1 MDEAPRHVRLRSGD
15 EVWIRPI
22 RSTDAAEL
30 QRAFALMSEES
41 QYRRFLTGTPRLTD
55 GQAAY
60 LTDVDH
66 VDHEAYVAH
75 SPQDETY
82 IIGVARFIR
91 YPSAPD
97 DAELA
102 VTVADSWHD
111 RGLATVLV
119 RVLGERAME
128 VGVKRFRAEM
138 MSDNEAVLRLLRSAG
153 LTGEVVAGE
162 LTSGYVDLVPPPSE
176 TR

>member
-1 MDEAPRHVRLRSGD
+1 MDEAPQQVRLRTGD
-15 EVWIRPI
+15 TVWIRPV

-30 QRAFALMSEES
+30 QRAFALLSEES

-55 GQAAY
+55 SQAAY
-60 LTDVDH
+60 FTEVDH
-66 VDHEAYVAH
+66 VNHEAYVAH
-75 SPQDETY
+75 SPDDETY

-91 YPSAPD
+91 HPSGAD

-102 VTVADSWHD
+102 ITVADSWHN

-119 RVLGERAME
+119 RRLGERARD

-138 MSDNEAVLRLLRSAG
+138 MAGNEAVLRLLRSAG
-153 LTGEVVAGE
+153 LAGETVAGGVASGHIE
-162 LTSGYVDLVPPPSE
+162 LVRAE
-176 TR
+176 

>member
-1 MDEAPRHVRLRSGD
+1 MDEAPRQVQLRSGD
-15 EVWIRPI
+15 AVWIRPI
-22 RSTDAAEL
+22 RSTDASEL

-55 GQAAY
+55 AQAAY
-60 LTDVDH
+60 FTAVDH

-102 VTVADSWHD
+102 ITVADSWHD

-119 RVLGERAME
+119 RVLGERAVE
-128 VGVKRFRAEM
+128 VGVKRFRVEM
-138 MSDNEAVLRLLRSAG
+138 MADNEGVLRLLRSAG
-153 LTGEVVAGE
+153 LTRETATGDMA
-162 LTSGYVDLVPPPSE
+162 SGYIELGAQGPAD
-176 TR
+176 

>member
-1 MDEAPRHVRLRSGD
+1 MDRTAPRRVRLRSGD
-15 EVWIRPI
+15 TVWIRPV

-55 GQAAY
+55 AQAAY
-60 LTDVDH
+60 FTDVDH

-82 IIGVARFIR
+82 IIGVVRFIR
-91 YPSAPD
+91 YPSAPE

-102 VTVADSWHD
+102 ITVADSWHG
-111 RGLATVLV
+111 RGLATELL
-119 RVLGERAME
+119 RTLSERAVD
-128 VGVKRFRAEM
+128 VGVRRFRAEVM
-138 MSDNEAVLRLLRSAG
+138 ADNEAVLRLLRSAG
-153 LTGEVVAGE
+153 LTDEVVSGD
-162 LTSGYVDLVPPPSE
+162 LRTGYVVLAPG
-176 TR
+176 T